1 MQVSR
6 QLLHLEP
13 SSLFYQYFYYCT
25 LYTAATQCQPTAL
38 TRAQIVQYGNSLLR
52 LFRDSMNVLPCCP
65 THV

>member
-13 SSLFYQYFYYCT
+13 SSLFYQYFYYCA

-38 TRAQIVQYGNSLLR
+38 THAQIVQYGNTLLR
-52 LFRDSMNVLPCCP
+52 LLRDSMNVLFCFQ
-65 THV
+65 THA